1 MNKLCLILW
10 MIFTL
15 ILTFSI
21 VGLLLFIPSFS
32 GGDERS
38 DTPSTWMTMGKTLL
52 KSVIEK

>member
-1 MNKLCLILW
+1 

-21 VGLLLFIPSFS
+21 VGLLLFIPSSS
-32 GGDERS
+32 GDDERP

-52 KSVIEK
+52 KSVVEK